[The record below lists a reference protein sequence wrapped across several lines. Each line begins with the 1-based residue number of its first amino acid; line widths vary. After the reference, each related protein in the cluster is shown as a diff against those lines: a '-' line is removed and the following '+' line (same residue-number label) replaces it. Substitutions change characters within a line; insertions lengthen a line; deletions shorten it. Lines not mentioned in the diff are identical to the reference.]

1 MVKNLPANA
10 GDMCSIPV
18 SGRSSGEGN
27 GNPLQYFC
35 LRNLIQRRAWGLQ
48 SMRSQRVVHNWVTK
62 HQQQSLSLFCQC
74 SNLLSIDSF
83 IISSSIF
90 IHYVL
95 FISQIP
101 LIIIFYLIYQS
112 ERCVIKWLIFY
123 QLSSASIEMDI
134 WLFSFKSVDVMN
146 DSYRF
151 FSNSQHPCIPWTNLT
166 YSCYIKQKDVYFFLL
181 LRLSVS
187 GVGIKII
194 LAS

>member
-1 MVKNLPANA
+1 MAKNLPTNA
-10 GDMCSIPV
+10 GDMCSIPA
-18 SGRSSGEGN
+18 SKRSSGEGN

-35 LRNLIQRRAWGLQ
+35 LRNLMQRRAWGLQ

-101 LIIIFYLIYQS
+101 LIIIFYLVYQS

-123 QLSSASIEMDI
+123 QLSSAVNL
-134 WLFSFKSVDVMN
+134 LFYSFWGSVLT
-146 DSYRF
+146 
-151 FSNSQHPCIPWTNLT
+151 CIHIYDW
-166 YSCYIKQKDVYFFLL
+166 YI
-181 LRLSVS
+181 
-187 GVGIKII
+187 II
-194 LAS
+194 LYYSFLVGNELLTSLTEMK